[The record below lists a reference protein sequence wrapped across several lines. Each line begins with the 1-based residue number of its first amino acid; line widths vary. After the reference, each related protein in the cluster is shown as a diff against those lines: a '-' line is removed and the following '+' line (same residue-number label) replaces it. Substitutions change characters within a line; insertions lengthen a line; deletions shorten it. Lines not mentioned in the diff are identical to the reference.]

1 MKLKA
6 IDISVFITLIICIIA
21 TVSFE
26 NDCKGI
32 REEVLR
38 LHVIANSDEDY
49 DQELKLK
56 VRDALLQTGESI
68 FTGSE
73 DIISAES
80 KITDKQDVLKYTA
93 EETILN
99 LGFDYNVKIE
109 VARSYFPTKTYGE
122 LTLPAGYY
130 KALRVIIGEGKGKN
144 WWCIMFPPLC
154 LPAVTDREDIIDD
167 FLTDEQMQIVTS
179 DPRYEIRFWLVEKYY
194 EVKQKFSTRE
204 NT

>member
-1 MKLKA
+1 MKLKT
-6 IDISVFITLIICIIA
+6 IDIAVFLTLIICIIA

-32 REEVLR
+32 REDILR

-56 VRDALLQTGESI
+56 VRDALLISGEKVFS
-68 FTGSE
+68 GSE
-73 DIISAES
+73 DIISAEKS
-80 KITDKQDVLKYTA
+80 ITDQKDILLYSA
-93 EETILN
+93 EETIKN
-99 LGFDYNVKIE
+99 LGFDYDVKIE
-109 VARSYFPTKTYGE
+109 IARSYFPTKTYGE

-154 LPAVTDREDIIDD
+154 LPAATDNKEVIRD
-167 FLTDEQMQIVTS
+167 FLSDKEMKIVSS
-179 DPRYEIRFWLVEKYY
+179 DPKVEVRFWLIEKYY
-194 EVKQKFSTRE
+194 QVKNKLFVDNQ
-204 NT
+204 

>member
-1 MKLKA
+1 MKLKT
-6 IDISVFITLIICIIA
+6 IDITVFLTLIICIIA

-32 REEVLR
+32 REDILR

-56 VRDALLQTGESI
+56 VRDALLISGEKVFS
-68 FTGSE
+68 GSE
-73 DIISAES
+73 DIISAENS
-80 KITDKQDVLKYTA
+80 ITDQKDILLYSA
-93 EETILN
+93 EETIKN
-99 LGFDYNVKIE
+99 LGFDYDVKIE
-109 VARSYFPTKTYGE
+109 IARSYFPTKTYGE

-154 LPAVTDREDIIDD
+154 LPAATDNKEVIRD
-167 FLTDEQMQIVTS
+167 FLSDKEMKIVSS
-179 DPRYEIRFWLVEKYY
+179 DPKVEVRFWLIEKYY
-194 EVKQKFSTRE
+194 QVKNKLFVDNQ
-204 NT
+204 

>member
-6 IDISVFITLIICIIA
+6 IDISIFITLIICILA
-21 TVSFE
+21 TISFE

-56 VRDALLQTGESI
+56 VRDAVLAAGEAVFS
-68 FTGSE
+68 GSE

-80 KITDKQDVLKYTA
+80 KIADKQAVLLYCA
-93 EETILN
+93 EETVHS
-99 LGFDYNVKIE
+99 LGYDYDVKIE
-109 VARSYFPTKTYGE
+109 LARSYFPTKTYDN

-130 KALRVIIGEGKGKN
+130 KAVRIIIGEGKGKN

-154 LPAVTDREDIIDD
+154 LPAATDKEDSIKD
-167 FLTDEQMQIVTS
+167 FLTEKEMNIVTS
-179 DPRYEIRFWLVEKYY
+179 DPQYEVRFWLVEKYY
-194 EVKQKFSTRE
+194 QLKNKLFVE
-204 NT
+204 N

>member
-6 IDISVFITLIICIIA
+6 IDIAVFMTLIICIIA
-21 TVSFE
+21 TISFE

-56 VRDALLQTGESI
+56 VRDALLQSGESI
-68 FTGSE
+68 FSGSE

-80 KITDKQDVLKYTA
+80 KIANKQDILRYTA
-93 EETILN
+93 EETIYN
-99 LGFDYNVKIE
+99 LGFDYDVKIE
-109 VARSYFPTKTYGE
+109 LARSYFPTKTYGE

-130 KALRVIIGEGKGKN
+130 KAVRVIIGQGKGKN

-154 LPAVTDREDIIDD
+154 LPAATNSENIISD
-167 FLTDEQMQIVTS
+167 FLSEEEMQIVTS
-179 DPRYEIRFWLVEKYY
+179 DPKYEVRFWLVEKYY
-194 EVKQKFSTRE
+194 ELKNKVFVKD
-204 NT
+204 

>member
-6 IDISVFITLIICIIA
+6 IDISVFLTLIICIIA

-56 VRDALLQTGESI
+56 VRDAVLRSGEEVFS
-68 FTGSE
+68 GSE

-80 KITDKQDVLKYTA
+80 EIADKKDV
-93 EETILN
+93 ILHSAIEAIRN
-99 LGFDYNVKIE
+99 LGYDYDVKIE
-109 VARSYFPTKTYGE
+109 LARSYFPTRTYDN

-130 KALRVIIGEGKGKN
+130 KAVRIIIGEGKGKN

-154 LPAVTDREDIIDD
+154 LPSATKKDEIIST
-167 FLTDEQMQIVTS
+167 FLTEEEMNIVTA
-179 DPRYEIRFWLVEKYY
+179 DPDYEVRFWIVEKYY
-194 EVKQKFSTRE
+194 ELKNKLFVE
-204 NT
+204 NQ

>member
-56 VRDALLQTGESI
+56 VRDAVLKSGEAVFS
-68 FTGSE
+68 GSE
-73 DIISAES
+73 NILSVESEIADKKDVILYSA
-80 KITDKQDVLKYTA
+80 V
-93 EETILN
+93 ETIRS
-99 LGFDYNVKIE
+99 LGYDYDVKIE
-109 VARSYFPTKTYGE
+109 LARSYFPTRTYDN

-130 KALRVIIGEGKGKN
+130 KAVRVIIGEGKGKN

-154 LPAVTDREDIIDD
+154 LPSATKKDEIISD
-167 FLTDEQMQIVTS
+167 FLSDEEMDIVTS
-179 DPRYEIRFWLVEKYY
+179 DPDYEVRFWIVEKYY
-194 EVKQKFSTRE
+194 ELKNKFFVE
-204 NT
+204 NR

>member
-6 IDISVFITLIICIIA
+6 IDVSVFLTLIICIIA

-56 VRDALLQTGESI
+56 VRDAVLMSGEEVFS
-68 FTGSE
+68 GSE

-80 KITDKQDVLKYTA
+80 EIADKKDV
-93 EETILN
+93 ILHSAIEAIRN
-99 LGFDYNVKIE
+99 LGYDYDVKIE
-109 VARSYFPTKTYGE
+109 LARSYFPTRTYDN

-130 KALRVIIGEGKGKN
+130 KAVRIIIGEGKGKN

-154 LPAVTDREDIIDD
+154 LPSATKKDELISP
-167 FLTDEQMQIVTS
+167 FLSDEEMNIVTANP
-179 DPRYEIRFWLVEKYY
+179 DYEVRFWIVEKYY
-194 EVKQKFSTRE
+194 ELKNKLFVE
-204 NT
+204 NQ

>member
-6 IDISVFITLIICIIA
+6 IDIAVFMTLIICIIA
-21 TVSFE
+21 TISFE

-56 VRDALLQTGESI
+56 VRDVLLQSGESI
-68 FTGSE
+68 FSGSE

-80 KITDKQDVLKYTA
+80 KIADKQDVLRYTA
-93 EETILN
+93 EETIYN
-99 LGFDYNVKIE
+99 LGFTYDVKIE
-109 VARSYFPTKTYGE
+109 LARSYFPTKTYGE

-130 KALRVIIGEGKGKN
+130 KAVRVIIGQGKGKN

-154 LPAVTDREDIIDD
+154 LPAATDSEDIISD
-167 FLTDEQMQIVTS
+167 FLSEKEMQIVTS
-179 DPRYEIRFWLVEKYY
+179 DPKYEVRFWLVEKYY
-194 EVKQKFSTRE
+194 ELKNKIFVKD
-204 NT
+204 

>member
-6 IDISVFITLIICIIA
+6 IDITVFLALIFCIIA

-32 REEVLR
+32 RNEVLR

-56 VRDALLQTGESI
+56 VRDALLVSGEKI
-68 FTGSE
+68 FSGSE
-73 DIISAES
+73 DILSAES
-80 KITDKQDVLKYTA
+80 KISDKKDVLHYTA
-93 EETILN
+93 EETIEN
-99 LGFDYNVKIE
+99 LGFDYDVKIE
-109 VARSYFPTKTYGE
+109 VARSYFPTRIYGE

-130 KALRVIIGEGKGKN
+130 KAVRVIIGEGKGKN

-154 LPAVTDREDIIDD
+154 LPAATDNKKVIGN
-167 FLTDEQMQIVTS
+167 FLTEKEMEIVTS
-179 DPRYEIRFWLVEKYY
+179 DPKLEVRFWLVEKYY
-194 EVKQKFSTRE
+194 ELKNKLSVE
-204 NT
+204 D

>member
-154 LPAVTDREDIIDD
+154 LPAATDTKEIIGD
-167 FLTDEQMQIVTS
+167 FLSDEELQIVTS
-179 DPRYEIRFWLVEKYY
+179 NPKYEVRFWLVEKYY
-194 EVKQKFSTRE
+194 ELKNKLFVE
-204 NT
+204 D

>member
-6 IDISVFITLIICIIA
+6 IDISVFLTLIICIIA

-56 VRDALLQTGESI
+56 VRDAVLKSGEYVFS
-68 FTGSE
+68 GSE

-80 KITDKQDVLKYTA
+80 EIADKKDVILHSA
-93 EETILN
+93 VETIRS
-99 LGFDYNVKIE
+99 LGYDYDVKIE
-109 VARSYFPTKTYGE
+109 LARSYFPTRTYDN

-130 KALRVIIGEGKGKN
+130 KAVRIIIGEGKGKN

-154 LPAVTDREDIIDD
+154 LPSATKKDEIISD
-167 FLTDEQMQIVTS
+167 FLTDEEMNIVTA
-179 DPRYEIRFWLVEKYY
+179 DPDYEVRFWIVEKYY
-194 EVKQKFSTRE
+194 ELKNKLFVE
-204 NT
+204 N

>member
-6 IDISVFITLIICIIA
+6 IDISVFLTLIICIIA
-21 TVSFE
+21 TASFE

-56 VRDALLQTGESI
+56 VRNAVLSSGEEVFS
-68 FTGSE
+68 GSE

-80 KITDKQDVLKYTA
+80 EIADKKDVILHSA
-93 EETILN
+93 VETIRN
-99 LGFDYNVKIE
+99 LGYDYDVKLE
-109 VARSYFPTKTYGE
+109 LARSYFPTRTYDN

-130 KALRVIIGEGKGKN
+130 KAVRIIIGEGKGKN

-154 LPAVTDREDIIDD
+154 LPSATKNDEIISN
-167 FLTDEQMQIVTS
+167 FLTEEEMNIVTA
-179 DPRYEIRFWLVEKYY
+179 DPDYEVRFWIVEKYY
-194 EVKQKFSTRE
+194 ELKNKLFVE
-204 NT
+204 NR

>member
-6 IDISVFITLIICIIA
+6 IDISVFLTLIICIIA

-56 VRDALLQTGESI
+56 VRDAVLNSGEEVFS
-68 FTGSE
+68 GSE

-80 KITDKQDVLKYTA
+80 EIADKKDVILHSA
-93 EETILN
+93 VETIRN
-99 LGFDYNVKIE
+99 LGYDYDVKVE
-109 VARSYFPTKTYGE
+109 LARSYFPTRTYDN

-130 KALRVIIGEGKGKN
+130 KAVRIIIGEGKGKN

-154 LPAVTDREDIIDD
+154 LPSATKKDEIIGN
-167 FLTDEQMQIVTS
+167 FLTEEEMNIVTA
-179 DPRYEIRFWLVEKYY
+179 DPDYEVRFWIVEKYY
-194 EVKQKFSTRE
+194 ELKNKLFVE
-204 NT
+204 NR

>member
-6 IDISVFITLIICIIA
+6 IDISVFVTLIICIIA
-21 TVSFE
+21 TISFE

-56 VRDALLQTGESI
+56 VRDAVLMSGEEVFS
-68 FTGSE
+68 GSE

-80 KITDKQDVLKYTA
+80 EIADKKDV
-93 EETILN
+93 ILHSAIEAIRN
-99 LGFDYNVKIE
+99 LGYDYDVKIE
-109 VARSYFPTKTYGE
+109 LARSYFPTRTYDN

-130 KALRVIIGEGKGKN
+130 KAVRIIIGEGKGKN
-144 WWCIMFPPLC
+144 WW
-154 LPAVTDREDIIDD
+154 ESN
-167 FLTDEQMQIVTS
+167 FLQAQ
-179 DPRYEIRFWLVEKYY
+179 F
-194 EVKQKFSTRE
+194 
-204 NT
+204 

>member
-26 NDCKGI
+26 KDCKGI

-38 LHVIANSDEDY
+38 LHVIANSDEAY

-56 VRDALLQTGESI
+56 ARDAVLRAGETVFS
-68 FTGSE
+68 GSK
-73 DIISAES
+73 DILSAES
-80 KITDKQDVLKYTA
+80 EIADKKDVILYSA
-93 EETILN
+93 VETVRN
-99 LGFDYNVKIE
+99 SGYDYDVKIE
-109 VARSYFPTKTYGE
+109 LARSYFPTRTYDN

-130 KALRVIIGEGKGKN
+130 KAVRVIIGEGKGKN

-154 LPAVTDREDIIDD
+154 LPSATKKDELISD
-167 FLTDEQMQIVTS
+167 FLTEEELKLVTS
-179 DPRYEIRFWLVEKYY
+179 DPKYEVRFWLVEKYY
-194 EVKQKFSTRE
+194 ELKNKLFVE
-204 NT
+204 N

>member
-6 IDISVFITLIICIIA
+6 IDISVFLTLIICIIA

-56 VRDALLQTGESI
+56 VRDAVLSSGEKVFS
-68 FTGSE
+68 GSE

-80 KITDKQDVLKYTA
+80 EIADKKDVILHSA
-93 EETILN
+93 VETIRN
-99 LGFDYNVKIE
+99 LGYDYDVKIE
-109 VARSYFPTKTYGE
+109 LARSYFPTRTYDN

-130 KALRVIIGEGKGKN
+130 KAVRIIIGEGKGKN

-154 LPAVTDREDIIDD
+154 LPSATKKDEIIST
-167 FLTDEQMQIVTS
+167 FLTEEEMDIVTA
-179 DPRYEIRFWLVEKYY
+179 DPDYEVRFWIVEKYY
-194 EVKQKFSTRE
+194 ELKNKLFVE
-204 NT
+204 NR

>member
-73 DIISAES
+73 DIITAEN
-80 KITDKQDVLKYTA
+80 KITDKTEVLRYTA
-93 EETILN
+93 EETISN
-99 LGFDYNVKIE
+99 LGFIYDVKIE
-109 VARSYFPTKTYGE
+109 LARSYFPTKTYGE

-130 KALRVIIGEGKGKN
+130 KAVRVIIGEGKGKN

-154 LPAVTDREDIIDD
+154 LPAATDTKEIIGD
-167 FLTDEQMQIVTS
+167 FLNDKEMQIVTS
-179 DPRYEIRFWLVEKYY
+179 NPKYEVRFWLLEKYY
-194 EVKQKFSTRE
+194 ELKNKLFVKD
-204 NT
+204 

>member
-56 VRDALLQTGESI
+56 VRDAVLKSGEAVFS
-68 FTGSE
+68 GSE
-73 DIISAES
+73 DILSVESEIADKKDVILYSA
-80 KITDKQDVLKYTA
+80 V
-93 EETILN
+93 ETIRSL
-99 LGFDYNVKIE
+99 DYDYDVKIE
-109 VARSYFPTKTYGE
+109 LARSYFPTRTYDN

-130 KALRVIIGEGKGKN
+130 KAVRVIIGEGKGKN

-154 LPAVTDREDIIDD
+154 LPSATKKDEIISD
-167 FLTDEQMQIVTS
+167 FLSDEEMDIVTS
-179 DPRYEIRFWLVEKYY
+179 DPDYEVRFWIVEKYY
-194 EVKQKFSTRE
+194 ELKNKFFVE
-204 NT
+204 NQ

>member
-6 IDISVFITLIICIIA
+6 IDISVFITLIVCIIA
-21 TVSFE
+21 TISFE

-32 REEVLR
+32 REEFLR

-49 DQELKLK
+49 DQELKLR
-56 VRDALLQTGESI
+56 VRDAILQSGKRV
-68 FTGSE
+68 FTEAE

-80 KITDKQDVLKYTA
+80 KITQQKESLRYTA
-93 EETILN
+93 EETARS
-99 LGFDYNVKIE
+99 LGFDYDIKIE
-109 VARSYFPTKTYGE
+109 VARSYFPTRTYDN

-130 KALRVIIGEGKGKN
+130 KAVRVIIGEGKGKN

-154 LPAVTDREDIIDD
+154 LSAVSNTAEIAED
-167 FLTDEQMQIVTS
+167 FLTKDEMAIVTS

-194 EVKQKFSTRE
+194 EAKEKLSQL
-204 NT
+204 

>member
-6 IDISVFITLIICIIA
+6 IDIAVFMTLIICIVA
-21 TVSFE
+21 TISFE

-56 VRDALLQTGESI
+56 VRDALLQSGESI
-68 FTGSE
+68 FSGSE

-80 KITDKQDVLKYTA
+80 KIADKQDVLRYTA
-93 EETILN
+93 EETICN
-99 LGFDYNVKIE
+99 LGFDYDVKIE
-109 VARSYFPTKTYGE
+109 IARSYFPTKTYGE

-130 KALRVIIGEGKGKN
+130 KAVRVIIGQGKGKN

-154 LPAVTDREDIIDD
+154 LPAATDREDIISD
-167 FLTDEQMQIVTS
+167 FLSEKEMQIVTS
-179 DPRYEIRFWLVEKYY
+179 DPKFEVRFWLVEKYY
-194 EVKQKFSTRE
+194 ELKNKVFVKD
-204 NT
+204 

>member
-6 IDISVFITLIICIIA
+6 IDIAVFMTLIICIIA
-21 TVSFE
+21 TISFE

-56 VRDALLQTGESI
+56 VRDALLQSGESI
-68 FTGSE
+68 FSGSK

-80 KITDKQDVLKYTA
+80 KIADKQDILRYTA
-93 EETILN
+93 EETIYN
-99 LGFDYNVKIE
+99 LGFTYDVKIE
-109 VARSYFPTKTYGE
+109 LARSYFPTKTYGE

-130 KALRVIIGEGKGKN
+130 KAVRVIIGQGKGKN

-154 LPAVTDREDIIDD
+154 LPAATDSEDIISD
-167 FLTDEQMQIVTS
+167 FFSEEEMQIVTS
-179 DPRYEIRFWLVEKYY
+179 DPKYEVRFWLVEKYY
-194 EVKQKFSTRE
+194 ELKNKIFVKD
-204 NT
+204 

>member
-6 IDISVFITLIICIIA
+6 IDIAVFMTLIICIVA
-21 TVSFE
+21 TISFE

-56 VRDALLQTGESI
+56 VRDALLQSGESI
-68 FTGSE
+68 FSGSE

-80 KITDKQDVLKYTA
+80 KIADKQDVLRYTA
-93 EETILN
+93 EETIYN
-99 LGFDYNVKIE
+99 LGFDYDVKIE
-109 VARSYFPTKTYGE
+109 IARSYFPTKTYGE

-130 KALRVIIGEGKGKN
+130 KAVRVIIGQGKGKN

-154 LPAVTDREDIIDD
+154 LPAATDREDIIRD
-167 FLTDEQMQIVTS
+167 FLSEKEMQIVTS
-179 DPRYEIRFWLVEKYY
+179 DPKFEVRFWVVEKYY
-194 EVKQKFSTRE
+194 ELKNKVFVKD
-204 NT
+204 